1 MVRKTVVALTGSGI
15 SAESGLKTFR
25 DAGGLWEGYRV
36 EDVATPEAWHRNREL
51 VLQFYNERRTALAAA
66 QPNPGHRALVEL
78 ESGYDVVVITQNVD
92 DLHERA
98 GSRHIIHLHGELTKV
113 RSSRDPDHIIDIGYR
128 ELHLGELCPDGS
140 QLRPHI
146 VWFGEAV
153 PLIEEA
159 AAWVEQADVVLV
171 IGTSLKVY
179 PAAGLLHYAPAH
191 ARIWLIDP
199 HPAATLPGVQVIAE
213 RASIGV
219 AQVVQQLLQE
229 A

>member
-1 MVRKTVVALTGSGI
+1 MTNLAELATEARVRIA
-15 SAESGLKTFR
+15 
-25 DAGGLWEGYRV
+25 AG
-36 EDVATPEAWHRNREL
+36 EDPTRL
-51 VLQFYNERRTALAAA
+51 V
-66 QPNPGHRALVEL
+66 
-78 ESGYDVVVITQNVD
+78 
-92 DLHERA
+92 
-98 GSRHIIHLHGELTKV
+98 
-113 RSSRDPDHIIDIGYR
+113 
-128 ELHLGELCPDGS
+128 
-140 QLRPHI
+140 HI

-153 PLIEEA
+153 PLIEDA
-159 AAWVEQADVVLV
+159 AAWIEQADVVLV

>member
-1 MVRKTVVALTGSGI
+1 MI
-15 SAESGLKTFR
+15 
-25 DAGGLWEGYRV
+25 D
-36 EDVATPEAWHRNREL
+36 WHQDQT
-51 VLQFYNERRTALAAA
+51 LQ
-66 QPNPGHRALVEL
+66 
-78 ESGYDVVVITQNVD
+78 DC
-92 DLHERA
+92 
-98 GSRHIIHLHGELTKV
+98 
-113 RSSRDPDHIIDIGYR
+113 DPQGFM
-128 ELHLGELCPDGS
+128 
-140 QLRPHI
+140 LRPHI

>member
-1 MVRKTVVALTGSGI
+1 M
-15 SAESGLKTFR
+15 
-25 DAGGLWEGYRV
+25 
-36 EDVATPEAWHRNREL
+36 
-51 VLQFYNERRTALAAA
+51 
-66 QPNPGHRALVEL
+66 
-78 ESGYDVVVITQNVD
+78 
-92 DLHERA
+92 
-98 GSRHIIHLHGELTKV
+98 HGELLKV
-113 RSSRDPDHIIDIGYR
+113 RCTQSGQVFDWPGDLPVDERCHCCQFPA
-128 ELHLGELCPDGS
+128 P
-140 QLRPHI
+140 LRPHI

-153 PLIEEA
+153 PLIEDA
-159 AAWVEQADVVLV
+159 AAWIEQADVVLV